1 MEAVKSVESQGIGL
15 REGEGKRRGTSTRLP
30 VNSSNGQGL
39 KVLSSRLDEK
49 TTKRLGRSQWP
60 GLGPRFSICVYNKEQ
75 TTHGIRSHARV
86 TENSTSHFRK
96 IYQILYFV

>member
-39 KVLSSRLDEK
+39 KVLFSRLDEK
-49 TTKRLGRSQWP
+49 TTKRLGRFTMAR
-60 GLGPRFSICVYNKEQ
+60 PRAPF
-75 TTHGIRSHARV
+75 
-86 TENSTSHFRK
+86 
-96 IYQILYFV
+96 LYLRLQ